1 MSLEQEIVP
10 EPKPPIFFGV
20 SVVTF
25 VLSLLSQIYFFVLL
39 NGILAKKESAM
50 DVLQAI
56 LEWMFLLAPSL
67 SVASIFFAVFVIC
80 YGVSWYR
87 HETTQRFMIPFGVFA
102 LVDAVVFILVFT
114 FGYQP

>member
-25 VLSLLSQIYFFVLL
+25 VLSLPSQIYFFVVL

-50 DVLQAI
+50 DVIQAI
-56 LEWMFLLAPSL
+56 LEWMLLLAPSL
-67 SVASIFFAVFVIC
+67 SVASIFFAVFLIC
-80 YGVSWYR
+80 YGVSWFR
-87 HETTQRFMIPFGVFA
+87 HESTQRFMIPLGIFA
-102 LVDAVVFILVFT
+102 LVDAVIFVLVFI
-114 FGYQP
+114 GYQP